1 MKINMNSFNKIKST
15 LVAKAIAIT
24 ALSVLSITGLL
35 AQEQTPVPVSG
46 PVNTGV
52 PEMPKFNRFSL
63 GLKVTHLY
71 DIKSSSMDLLST
83 GASAND
89 PQGLNGAKTKFDM
102 AAGLE
107 ANYFFGPLFSM
118 DLGYEKGIMTGANN
132 LYYYQS
138 DVSFWTLGGNIALKR
153 SLRIKEYKW
162 VPYGRLSLARGTYDA
177 EAKFIADDVSLSKA
191 KGVTMMYGV
200 GLGMR
205 YYINH
210 NWSMFVQSEYVAVNT
225 DAWDGYDYGTGSDQM
240 LKTSLGLKYAF
251 GRNKH
256 VDQTLAWQDNRVDR
270 MQARLDNQVNDAIKN
285 INDSV
290 GKTMAAYMSR
300 PGSKDSDDDGIVDK
314 FDKCPDVAG
323 LFSNNGC
330 PPVEETAQ
338 AEEKEK
344 AAEAAV
350 EKSSLAAGA
359 VAGDATA
366 AASGSGKSK
375 GGLNNEEKYRLKNE
389 ILVEMYP
396 VRFSYNS
403 YQLNAEAYEHLNTVA
418 VVMRNNPSYNLALK
432 GFTDDVGTA
441 DYNKK
446 LAEQRANAVSN
457 YLQSRGIIKSRIRVE
472 AMGKD
477 SPLDDNSSRIGKANN
492 RRVEFILE

>member
-1 MKINMNSFNKIKST
+1 
-15 LVAKAIAIT
+15 
-24 ALSVLSITGLL
+24 
-35 AQEQTPVPVSG
+35 
-46 PVNTGV
+46 
-52 PEMPKFNRFSL
+52 
-63 GLKVTHLY
+63 
-71 DIKSSSMDLLST
+71 
-83 GASAND
+83 
-89 PQGLNGAKTKFDM
+89 
-102 AAGLE
+102 
-107 ANYFFGPLFSM
+107 
-118 DLGYEKGIMTGANN
+118 
-132 LYYYQS
+132 
-138 DVSFWTLGGNIALKR
+138 
-153 SLRIKEYKW
+153 
-162 VPYGRLSLARGTYDA
+162 
-177 EAKFIADDVSLSKA
+177 
-191 KGVTMMYGV
+191 MYGL

-210 NWSMFVQSEYVAVNT
+210 NWSMFVQSEYVVANT

-240 LKTSLGLKYAF
+240 LKTSLGIKYAF

-270 MQARLDNQVNDAIKN
+270 MQARIDNQVNDAIKN

-330 PPVEETAQ
+330 PPVEETAKA
-338 AEEKEK
+338 AENEK

-359 VAGDATA
+359 ENGA
-366 AASGSGKSK
+366 AASSKSK
-375 GGLNNEEKYRLKNE
+375 GGLNADDKYRLKNE

-396 VRFSYNS
+396 VRFGYNS
-403 YQLNAEAYEHLNTVA
+403 YQLNAEAYEHLNIVA
-418 VVMRNNPSYNLALK
+418 VVMRNNPSYNLALE
-432 GFTDDVGTA
+432 GFTDNVGTA

-457 YLQSRGIIKSRIRVE
+457 YLQSRGINKSRIRVQ
-472 AMGKD
+472 ALGKD
-477 SPLDDNSSRIGKANN
+477 SPLDDNTSRIGKANN

>member
-1 MKINMNSFNKIKST
+1 MNSFNNIKST
-15 LVAKAIAIT
+15 LVVKAIAIA
-24 ALSVLSITGLL
+24 ALSVLSITGLM
-35 AQEQTPVPVSG
+35 AQELAPAPTQAPT
-46 PVNTGV
+46 NTGV

-71 DIKSSSMDLLST
+71 DIKSSSMDLLSN

-89 PQGLNGAKTKFDM
+89 PQGLNGAKTNFDL

-118 DLGYEKGIMTGANN
+118 DLGYEKGKMTGANN

-153 SLRIKEYKW
+153 SLRMKEYKW

-177 EAKFIADDVSLSKA
+177 ETKLIADDATLSKA
-191 KGVTMMYGV
+191 NGVTMMYGL

-210 NWSMFVQSEYVAVNT
+210 NWSMFVQSEYVVANT

-270 MQARLDNQVNDAIKN
+270 MQARIDNQVNDAIKN

-330 PPVEETAQ
+330 PPVEETAK
-338 AEEKEK
+338 AAEKEK
-344 AAEAAV
+344 AAEVAV

-359 VAGDATA
+359 AAGAVSGAVAT
-366 AASGSGKSK
+366 SGSGAKSK
-375 GGLNNEEKYRLKNE
+375 GSLNNEEKYRLKNE

-396 VRFSYNS
+396 VRFGYNS

-457 YLQSRGIIKSRIRVE
+457 YLQSRGIDKSRIRIE
-472 AMGKD
+472 ALGKD
-477 SPLDDNSSRIGKANN
+477 SPLDDNTSRIGKANN

>member
-1 MKINMNSFNKIKST
+1 MNSFNKIKST

-457 YLQSRGIIKSRIRVE
+457 YLQSRGINKSRIRVE
-472 AMGKD
+472 ALGKD
-477 SPLDDNSSRIGKANN
+477 SPLDDNTSRIGKANN

>member
-15 LVAKAIAIT
+15 LVVKAIAIT

-52 PEMPKFNRFSL
+52 PETPRFNRFSL

-71 DIKSSSMDLLST
+71 DIKSSSMDLLSN

-89 PQGLNGAKTKFDM
+89 PQGLNGAKTKFDL

-118 DLGYEKGIMTGANN
+118 DMGYEKGKMTGANN

-153 SLRIKEYKW
+153 SLRMKEYKW
-162 VPYGRLSLARGTYDA
+162 VPYARLSLARGAYDS
-177 EAKFIADDVSLSKA
+177 ETKLIADDATLSKA

-210 NWSMFVQSEYVAVNT
+210 NWSMFVQSEYVVANT

-270 MQARLDNQVNDAIKN
+270 MQARIDNQVNDAIKN

-290 GKTMAAYMSR
+290 GKTMAAYMNR

-330 PPVEETAQ
+330 PPVEETAKA
-338 AEEKEK
+338 AENEK
-344 AAEAAV
+344 AADAAV

-359 VAGDATA
+359 ENGA
-366 AASGSGKSK
+366 AAGSKSK
-375 GGLNNEEKYRLKNE
+375 GGLNADDKYRLKNE

-396 VRFSYNS
+396 VRFGYNS

-441 DYNKK
+441 EYNKK

-457 YLQSRGIIKSRIRVE
+457 YLQSRGISKSRIRVE
-472 AMGKD
+472 ALGKD
-477 SPLDDNSSRIGKANN
+477 SPLDDNTSRIGKANN